1 MKFNKIYSAVAATV
15 MAFAMTGCDEE
26 RDFIVIDGNLPIKTS
41 TFYIVGDATPNGWN
55 IDAPTACVKKSAYVY
70 VYEGELKPGEMKAC
84 AITGS

>member
-41 TFYIVGDATPNGWN
+41 TFYIVGDATPNGWS
-55 IDAPTACVKKSAYVY
+55 IDSPTEFTPHISRPKVCIYHF
-70 VYEGELKPGEMKAC
+70 P
-84 AITGS
+84 